1 MFPRGVGS
9 SPRAAENGPGRG
21 VCRIDQQLST
31 VSCPVSVAAGPGSSL
46 LTTVPKGTG
55 YMAPTERDG
64 DALKINRVLDSV
76 TFIGKPHL

>member
-1 MFPRGVGS
+1 MFPSRSGQLTMGC
-9 SPRAAENGPGRG
+9 G
-21 VCRIDQQLST
+21 VCYIDQQLSA
-31 VSCPVSVAAGPGSSL
+31 VSCPVSVATGPGSSL

-76 TFIGKPHL
+76 TSIGKPHL